1 MIQSTHSQ
9 SPSQTTV
16 RLGAISFVNTIPIY
30 APYKPTA
37 DITLIYEVP
46 AQLNQLVLAGKLDIS
61 PVSSACYLRH
71 QHDLV
76 LLEDLSVSSPGAVES
91 VLFVS
96 KAPLGAA
103 LLDVPAIWVPNDS
116 ETSVALLAHLLK
128 QSAGQDLRP
137 WFKIYEASDYQ
148 SILKQGGNGLI
159 IGDNALMMKEQL
171 AKEKTPLHC
180 YDLSS
185 MWQAQTGLPFV
196 FAVWVARRRWAEQH
210 ADRLTEI
217 NSALRKAREAF
228 FASDAEYEAGLALAE
243 NRSHL
248 PRQTLERYYR
258 KCLTYG
264 LDASH
269 QQSLQQFSQI
279 LQQLD
284 AQEVKPIEH

>member
-1 MIQSTHSQ
+1 MIQSTRNQ
-9 SPSQTTV
+9 NQTI

-46 AQLNQLVLAGKLDIS
+46 AQLNRLILTGKLDIS

-71 QHDLV
+71 QDDLV
-76 LLEDLSVSSPGAVES
+76 LLADLSVSSPGAVES

-96 KAPLGAA
+96 KVPLGPA

-128 QSAGQDLRP
+128 QATGQDLRP

-148 SILKQGGNGLI
+148 SILKDGGNGLI

-171 AKEKTPLHC
+171 AKQKMPLHC

-185 MWQAQTGLPFV
+185 MWQEQTGLPFV
-196 FAVWVARRRWAEQH
+196 FAVWVARRRWAEQN
-210 ADRLTEI
+210 AKRLTEI
-217 NSALRKAREAF
+217 NTALRKAREAF
-228 FASDAEYEAGLALAE
+228 FTCDAEYEAGLALAE
-243 NRSHL
+243 SRSHL

-258 KCLTYG
+258 QCLTYG